1 MRKRREKKV
10 RERKT
15 QKRRDVLKGETRVA
29 LERVRL
35 SRCLFSIARRAFSK
49 RISKKTNPNPN
60 RGMDNF
66 TKSSESEVFT
76 RGFARFGRTNQKARP
91 ASCSACVPLI
101 PRLSKNLSGENGSL
115 DVARVRDSS
124 KFPVTVRA
132 FPRPSGHVAIGERA
146 AVRARATLS
155 APQER
160 RRIHASRFHLPQAS
174 S

>member
-35 SRCLFSIARRAFSK
+35 SRCLFSIARLEVFKANREK
-49 RISKKTNPNPN
+49 TRTRIA
-60 RGMDNF
+60 GMDNF